1 MTKLLNSWPVIAR
14 VVTHTLVLGGVLA
27 IGSVAAFSQSRFEVE
42 EATIDDIHEAIQQD
56 RTTCVEVVQ
65 AYVDRAHAYN
75 GMCTELV
82 TENGELIVPGNGAV
96 RVGVPLVFP
105 STTVAVGE
113 ILPNYDEYDGL
124 PIEFGRMEATQS
136 DPDIRQQYGMVVG
149 MEGAGQV
156 NALGTLNLR
165 GERSVTCQAGCD
177 AHPSDGPLPA
187 HCPSACE
194 AFRQQPDALE
204 RAVELDALY
213 GRNPDLDSMPMYCA
227 AFSFKDV
234 FDTTDMRTTGGA
246 DTSYAMDAPAEDS
259 TVVAELRAKGA
270 IIYAKANLSEY
281 NGGGGNPGGGVRAG
295 SRTFGAGSRSSW
307 MGTSCNVYDTARES
321 GGSSSGSA
329 VSVGAN
335 LATCSI
341 CEETGGSCR
350 QPAWRNGVV
359 GFVTTK
365 GLIPYG
371 GSIGVE
377 PYLDRAGIN
386 CRTVKDAAM
395 VLDALKN
402 PERGYYDPRDIY
414 SALPRA
420 LVPEKP
426 YASVVVD
433 RETMGSK
440 PLTGLRIGVVR
451 EYMVKHTNND
461 AAMSD
466 LVNEEIIRVL
476 RDELGAEIVESFDP
490 EYPDDLSIPN
500 MEYNFQRAIA
510 EILPVHMPELIQER
524 DDSGE
529 YKFAVPGYDV
539 STRDYL
545 VRAAEGAAPLSAD
558 LNLRSINSSPATASF
573 SFHLSQYLMRRGDP
587 TVTDWKS
594 LNTNSKY
601 YSESRAVA
609 MRNWEQKR
617 NIASEGITRRLKMRD
632 VMRLVVLNVMYKN
645 NLDLFVNPTITI
657 PPVRIGYASEPSI
670 KDRPTGRFPTSAN
683 LGIPELTVP
692 AGYND
697 IVYEPKYLLNKDKDD
712 YDSVTNSEETRVGS
726 PLPVGISFWAGPGDE
741 AIILHAA
748 SAYEAATRH
757 RVASPDFGPVG
768 TNDGREEEETPRR

>member
-1 MTKLLNSWPVIAR
+1 MTTFSSHWYVIAR
-14 VVTHTLVLGGVLA
+14 TVSKALLLGSVLA
-27 IGSVAAFSQSRFEVE
+27 LGSLTAFAQGRFQVE
-42 EATIDDIHEAIQQD
+42 EATIDDIQEAIQAG

-65 AYVDRAHAYN
+65 AYVDRARAYN
-75 GMCTELV
+75 GMCTQLV
-82 TENGELIVPGNGAV
+82 TEDGASITPATGAV
-96 RVGVPLVFP
+96 RAGVPLVFP
-105 STTVAVGE
+105 STTVAVSE
-113 ILPNYDEYDGL
+113 ILPDYEDYDGL
-124 PIEFGRMEATQS
+124 PVEFGRMEATQS
-136 DPDIRQQYGMVVG
+136 DPNIQQQYGMVVG
-149 MEGAGQV
+149 IENAGQL
-156 NALGTLNLR
+156 NALATLNLR

-177 AHPSDGPLPA
+177 AHPSTGALPTE
-187 HCPSACE
+187 CPAVCE

-204 RAVELDALY
+204 RAAELDARF
-213 GRNPDLDSMPMYCA
+213 GRNPDLDAMPMYCA

-234 FDTTDMRTTGGA
+234 FDTTDMRTTAGA
-246 DTSYAMDAPAEDS
+246 DAAYAMDAPSEDS

-270 IIYAKANLSEY
+270 IIYAKANLAEY
-281 NGGGGNPGGGVRAG
+281 NAGGGNPGGARAG
-295 SRTFGAGSRSSW
+295 VRTFGSGARSSW
-307 MGTSCNVYDTARES
+307 AGTTCNAYDPARET

-365 GLIPYG
+365 GLMPYG

-377 PYLDRAGIN
+377 PYLDRAGVH

-402 PERGYYDPRDIY
+402 PDRGYYDPRDIY

-420 LVPEKP
+420 LISEDP

-440 PLTGLRIGVVR
+440 PLAGMRIGVVR
-451 EYMVKHTNND
+451 EYMVKHTEND

-490 EYPDDLSIPN
+490 EYPDDPSIPN
-500 MEYNFQRAIA
+500 MEYDFQDAIA
-510 EILPVHMPELIQER
+510 EILPVHMPELIQAK
-524 DDSGE
+524 DDDGE
-529 YKFAVPGYDV
+529 YKFAVPRYDV

-545 VRAAEGAAPLSAD
+545 VRAAEGRAPLSED
-558 LNLRSINSSPATASF
+558 LNLRSINNSPATASF

-587 TVTDWKS
+587 TVTDWTS
-594 LNTNSKY
+594 LNANSKY

-609 MRNWEQKR
+609 MRNWEYKQ
-617 NIASEGITRRLKMRD
+617 NIASDGITRRLKMRD
-632 VMRLVVLNVMYKN
+632 VMRLVMLNVMHKN
-645 NLDLFVNPTITI
+645 DIDLFVNPTITI
-657 PPVRIGYASEPSI
+657 PPVRIGYAGEPSV
-670 KDRPTGRFPTSAN
+670 KDRPRGRFPTSAN

-692 AGYND
+692 AGFND
-697 IVYEPKYLLNKDKDD
+697 IVYEPKFVLNDDKDG
-712 YDSVTNSEETRVGS
+712 YDSVTNTDETRLEIA
-726 PLPVGISFWAGPGDE
+726 LPVGISFWAGPGDE
-741 AIILHAA
+741 PIIIRAA
-748 SAYEAATRH
+748 SAYEAATGH
-757 RVASPDFGPVG
+757 RAPSANFGPVG
-768 TNDGREEEETPRR
+768 TDDGQEEEEAPGP

>member
-1 MTKLLNSWPVIAR
+1 MTIVSSRWHVIAS
-14 VVTHTLVLGGVLA
+14 VVTRTVLLGSVLT
-27 IGSVAAFSQSRFEVE
+27 IGSLHAFAQSTFQVE
-42 EATIDDIHEAIQQD
+42 EATIDDIHEAIQQG

-65 AYVDRAHAYN
+65 AYVDRARAYN
-75 GMCTELV
+75 GMCTQLV
-82 TENGELIVPGNGAV
+82 TEEGEPITPGNGTV
-96 RVGVPLVFP
+96 RAGVPLVFP
-105 STTVAVGE
+105 STTMAVGE
-113 ILPNYDEYDGL
+113 ILPDYDAYRGR
-124 PIEFGRMEATQS
+124 PVEFGRMEATQS
-136 DPDIRQQYGMVVG
+136 DPNIQQQYGMVVG
-149 MEGAGQV
+149 MEDAGQL

-177 AHPSDGPLPA
+177 VHPSNAALPT
-187 HCPSACE
+187 HCPAVCE

-204 RAVELDALY
+204 RAAELDAQY
-213 GRNPDLDSMPMYCA
+213 GRNPDLDAMPMYCA

-246 DTSYAMDAPAEDS
+246 DTSYAMDAPREDS

-270 IIYAKANLSEY
+270 IIYAKANLAEY
-281 NGGGGNPGGGVRAG
+281 NAGGGNPGGARPG
-295 SRTFGAGSRSSW
+295 SRTFGAGARSSW
-307 MGTSCNVYDTARES
+307 AGTSCNVYDTERET

-377 PYLDRAGIN
+377 PYLDRAGVH

-420 LVPEKP
+420 LISEEP

-440 PLTGLRIGVVR
+440 PLAGTRIGVVR
-451 EYMVKHTNND
+451 EYMVKHTDND

-490 EYPDDLSIPN
+490 HYPDDPSIPN

-524 DDSGE
+524 DGDGE
-529 YKFAVPGYDV
+529 YKFAVPRYDV

-545 VRAAEGAAPLSAD
+545 VRAAEGKAPLSED
-558 LNLRSINSSPATASF
+558 LNLRSINNSPATASF

-594 LNTNSKY
+594 LNANSKY

-609 MRNWEQKR
+609 MRNWEYTQ

-632 VMRLVVLNVMYKN
+632 VMRLVVLNVMHKN
-645 NLDLFVNPTITI
+645 DLDLFVNPTITI
-657 PPVRIGYASEPSI
+657 PPVRIGYAGEPSV
-670 KDRPTGRFPTSAN
+670 KDRPSGRFPTSAN

-692 AGYND
+692 AGFNA
-697 IVYEPKYLLNKDKDD
+697 IVYEPEYVLNEDKDG
-712 YDSVTNSEETRVGS
+712 YDRVTSTAETRLES

-741 AIILHAA
+741 PVILRAA
-748 SAYEAATRH
+748 SAYEAATGH
-757 RVASPDFGPVG
+757 RVPSPDFGPVG
-768 TNDGREEEETPRR
+768 TDDGRKQEKAPGP

>member
-1 MTKLLNSWPVIAR
+1 MTIFSSPWYVIAS
-14 VVTHTLVLGGVLA
+14 VVTRTVLL
-27 IGSVAAFSQSRFEVE
+27 GSVLTIASLPAFAQSRFQVE
-42 EATIDDIHEAIQQD
+42 EATIDDVQEAIQQG

-65 AYVDRAHAYN
+65 AYVDRARAYN
-75 GMCTELV
+75 GMCTQLV
-82 TENGELIVPGNGAV
+82 TEDGEPITPGNGTV
-96 RVGVPLVFP
+96 RAGVPLVFP
-105 STTVAVGE
+105 STTMAVGK
-113 ILPNYDEYDGL
+113 ILPDYDDYDGL

-136 DPDIRQQYGMVVG
+136 DPDIQQQYGMVVG
-149 MEGAGQV
+149 MEDAGQL

-177 AHPSDGPLPA
+177 VHPSNAALPT
-187 HCPSACE
+187 HCPAVCE
-194 AFRQQPDALE
+194 VFRQQPDALE
-204 RAVELDALY
+204 RAAELDAQY
-213 GRNPDLDSMPMYCA
+213 GRNPDLDAMPMYCA
-227 AFSFKDV
+227 VFSFKDV

-246 DTSYAMDAPAEDS
+246 DASYAMDAPPEDS
-259 TVVAELRAKGA
+259 TIVGELRAKGA
-270 IIYAKANLSEY
+270 IIYAKANLAEY
-281 NGGGGNPGGGVRAG
+281 NAGGGNPGGARAG
-295 SRTFGAGSRSSW
+295 SRTFGAGARSSW
-307 MGTSCNVYDTARES
+307 AGTSCNVYDTARET

-365 GLIPYG
+365 GLMPYG

-377 PYLDRAGIN
+377 PYLDRAGVH

-402 PERGYYDPRDIY
+402 QERGYYDPRDIY

-420 LVPEKP
+420 LISKDP

-440 PLTGLRIGVVR
+440 PLAGMRIGVVR
-451 EYMVKHTNND
+451 EYMVKHTDND

-490 EYPDDLSIPN
+490 EYPDDPSIPN

-510 EILPVHMPELIQER
+510 EILPVHMPELIQEK
-524 DDSGE
+524 DDAGE
-529 YKFAVPGYDV
+529 YKFAVPRYDV

-545 VRAAEGAAPLSAD
+545 VRAAEGKAPLSED
-558 LNLRSINSSPATASF
+558 LNLRSINNSPATASF
-573 SFHLSQYLMRRGDP
+573 SFHLLQYLMRRGDP
-587 TVTDWKS
+587 AVTDWKS
-594 LNTNSKY
+594 LNANSKY

-609 MRNWEQKR
+609 MRNWEYKQ

-645 NLDLFVNPTITI
+645 DLDLFVNPTITI
-657 PPVRIGYASEPSI
+657 PPVRIGYAGEPSV
-670 KDRPTGRFPTSAN
+670 KDRPRGRFPTSAN

-692 AGYND
+692 AGFNE
-697 IVYEPKYLLNKDKDD
+697 IVYEPEYVLNEEKDG
-712 YDSVTNSEETRVGS
+712 YDSVTNTEETRLES

-741 AIILHAA
+741 PVILRAA
-748 SAYEAATRH
+748 SAYEAATGH
-757 RVASPDFGPVG
+757 RVPSPDFGPVG
-768 TNDGREEEETPRR
+768 TDDGRKEEEAPEP

>member
-1 MTKLLNSWPVIAR
+1 MTIFSGPWYVIAS
-14 VVTHTLVLGGVLA
+14 VVTRTVLFGSVLT
-27 IGSVAAFSQSRFEVE
+27 IGSFPASAQSRFQVE
-42 EATIDDIHEAIQQD
+42 EATIDDIHEAIQQG

-65 AYVDRAHAYN
+65 AYVDRARAYN
-75 GMCTELV
+75 GMCTQLV
-82 TENGELIVPGNGAV
+82 TEDGAPITPGNGTV
-96 RVGVPLVFP
+96 RAGVPLVFP
-105 STTVAVGE
+105 STTMAVSE
-113 ILPNYDEYDGL
+113 ILPDYDDYDGL
-124 PIEFGRMEATQS
+124 PVEFGRMEATQS
-136 DPDIRQQYGMVVG
+136 DPDIQQQYGMVVG
-149 MEGAGQV
+149 MEDAGQL

-177 AHPSDGPLPA
+177 VHPSNGALPT
-187 HCPSACE
+187 HCPAVCE

-204 RAVELDALY
+204 RAAELDGQY
-213 GRNPDLDSMPMYCA
+213 GWNPDLDAMPMYCA

-246 DTSYAMDAPAEDS
+246 DASYAMDAPREDS

-270 IIYAKANLSEY
+270 IIYAKANLAEY
-281 NGGGGNPGGGVRAG
+281 NAGGGNPGGARAG
-295 SRTFGAGSRSSW
+295 SRTFGAGARSSW
-307 MGTSCNVYDTARES
+307 AGTSCNVYDTARET

-377 PYLDRAGIN
+377 PYLDRAGVH

-420 LVPEKP
+420 LIAAEP

-433 RETMGSK
+433 RETMGNK
-440 PLTGLRIGVVR
+440 PLAGMRIGVIR
-451 EYMVKHTNND
+451 EYMVKHTDND

-466 LVNEEIIRVL
+466 LVKEEIIRVL

-490 EYPDDLSIPN
+490 EYPDDPSLPN

-524 DDSGE
+524 DDDGE

-545 VRAAEGAAPLSAD
+545 VRAAEGKAPLSED
-558 LNLRSINSSPATASF
+558 LNLRSINNSPATASF
-573 SFHLSQYLMRRGDP
+573 SFHLAQYLMRRGDP
-587 TVTDWKS
+587 RVTGWNS
-594 LNTNSKY
+594 LNANSKY

-609 MRNWEQKR
+609 MRNWEYTQ

-632 VMRLVVLNVMYKN
+632 VMRLVVLNVMRRN
-645 NLDLFVNPTITI
+645 DLDLFVNPTITI
-657 PPVRIGYASEPSI
+657 PPVRIGYAGEPSV
-670 KDRPTGRFPTSAN
+670 KDRPRGRFPTSAN

-692 AGYND
+692 AGFND
-697 IVYEPKYLLNKDKDD
+697 IVYEPEYVLNEAKDG
-712 YDSVTNSEETRVGS
+712 YDSVTSTVETRLES

-741 AIILHAA
+741 PIILRAA
-748 SAYEAATRH
+748 SAYEAATGH
-757 RVASPDFGPVG
+757 RVPSPDFGPVG
-768 TNDGREEEETPRR
+768 TDDGRQQEEAPGR